1 MKKVIVIMTVL
12 FMVGVFASCQ
22 KKAEQE
28 APQVETEAVVDT
40 TTIDSVAAD
49 TTSPATPE

>member
-1 MKKVIVIMTVL
+1 MTVL

-40 TTIDSVAAD
+40 TMVDSVAVD
-49 TTSPATPE
+49 TTTPPPPQ